1 MTAMPTTITDLAGA
15 PRTAPPGVLTL
26 GVEEEYLLLHADRP
40 EPAPVVDDVMDRVS
54 PALRES
60 VQYEYLRTQIE
71 VASPPVTD
79 LAALWRSMSV
89 LREGVADAAAASGAR
104 LMAVGACP
112 VTGPDSPVV
121 DAPRYHR
128 MAERFGAL
136 SPGHGL
142 NGMHVHVGVA
152 DPELAV
158 QVLNHIRPWLP
169 VLHAATANSPFY
181 QGVDTGYA
189 SWRTIAWERW
199 PSVGPTPHLE
209 SFAHYRHLL
218 DDLIASGAVL
228 DEGMLY
234 WYARVS
240 AKYPT
245 VEIRIGD
252 VCPSLEDTMLIAAL
266 IRALVGTAIADVE
279 AGLPAHAVDQQLL
292 AAAHWRAAHD
302 GLEGLAVDLVNGRPR
317 PAWHLL
323 RRLFDLVRPQLEQHG
338 DLEIA
343 TVLMSRLRSHGTG
356 AARQRAA
363 FARRGSLDDV
373 LAALTESTRG

>member
-1 MTAMPTTITDLAGA
+1 MTAMPTM
-15 PRTAPPGVLTL
+15 APPGLLTL
-26 GVEEEYLLLHADRP
+26 GIEEEYLLLAKDRP
-40 EPAPVVDDVMDRVS
+40 EAAPVVEDVIDRVS
-54 PALRES
+54 PALRAS
-60 VQYEYLRTQIE
+60 VQHEYFRTQIE
-71 VASPPVTD
+71 VAGPPVVD

-89 LREGVADAAAASGAR
+89 LREGVADAAEAAGAR
-104 LMAVGACP
+104 LVAIGACP
-112 VTGPDSPVV
+112 VGGPDSPVV
-121 DAPRYHR
+121 DQPRYHR
-128 MAERFGAL
+128 MEERFGAL

-169 VLHAATANSPFY
+169 VLHAVTANSPFY
-181 QGVDTGYA
+181 QGIDTGYA
-189 SWRTIAWERW
+189 SWRSVMWERW

-234 WYARVS
+234 WYGRVS
-240 AKYPT
+240 ATYPT

-252 VCPSLEDTMLIAAL
+252 VCPTLDDAMLVAAL
-266 IRALVGTAIADVE
+266 VRALVGTAIADIG
-279 AGLPAHAVDQQLL
+279 AGLPAPAIDQQLL
-292 AAAHWRAAHD
+292 TAAHWRAAHD
-302 GLEGLAVDLVNGRPR
+302 GLEGLAVDLVNQRPR

-323 RRLFDLVRPQLEQHG
+323 RRLFDLVRPQLEAHG
-338 DLEIA
+338 DLEIT
-343 TVLMSRLRSHGTG
+343 TVLMSRLRSHGSG

-363 FARRGSLDDV
+363 FAKNGRLDDV
-373 LAALTESTRG
+373 LDLVTAATRG